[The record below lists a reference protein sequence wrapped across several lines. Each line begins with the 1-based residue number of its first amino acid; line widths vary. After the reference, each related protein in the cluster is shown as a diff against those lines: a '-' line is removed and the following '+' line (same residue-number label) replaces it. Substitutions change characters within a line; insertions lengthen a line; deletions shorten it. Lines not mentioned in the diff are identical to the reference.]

1 MKIEIKM
8 SDVDDTAIAAVLK
21 VLGKIEHKSYRYSG
35 FQDFSIKIGE

>member
-8 SDVDDTAIAAVLK
+8 SGVDDAAIAAVLK
-21 VLGKIEHKSYRYSG
+21 VLKKIEYKPYRYGG

>member
-21 VLGKIEHKSYRYSG
+21 VLGKIEYKPYRYSG
-35 FQDFSIKIGE
+35 FQDFSIEIGE